1 VVPPPAAIVTRL
13 DLIGVS
19 VAACSS
25 TVATRDVRRSLL
37 FVEAHDA
44 PFVLKLLTEVKFRP
58 RWPGS
63 ISHGTMRVG
72 NPRAETRRSGAA
84 SGAVDLLRLLPA

>member
-1 VVPPPAAIVTRL
+1 VRIRSEVVPPPAAIVTRL
-13 DLIGVS
+13 DLIGAR
-19 VAACSS
+19 VATCSS

-37 FVEAHDA
+37 FVEADDA
-44 PFVLKLLTEVKFRP
+44 SFVLKFLTEVTFRP

-72 NPRAETRRSGAA
+72 
-84 SGAVDLLRLLPA
+84 